1 MNLFRSLKVEPD
13 FELDKTDKHKVK
25 FVRMISGFPDV
36 IKTKKI
42 KKFVTEVTL
51 RDNTFAIDFNK
62 PSYREKN
69 TFYYLFDV
77 SKGQMFFNLSD
88 FGGPKGLTYLI
99 LRRSLIRQLVSGMEK
114 RKLGEVLIFILLAI
128 GVGVSLGYILGNVL
142 PMG

>member
-1 MNLFRSLKVEPD
+1 MSIFRNLKVEPD
-13 FELDKTDKHKVK
+13 FEMDKRDKHKVK
-25 FVRMISGFPDV
+25 FVRMVSGFPDV

-42 KKFVTEVTL
+42 KKFVTHVTL

-69 TFYYLFDV
+69 TFFYLFDV
-77 SKGQMFFNLSD
+77 SKGQMFFTPSD

-99 LRRSLIRQLVSGMEK
+99 LRRNIIRQIVSGVEK
-114 RKLGEVLIFILLAI
+114 KKLGEVLIYILLAVASAI
-128 GVGVSLGYILGNVL
+128 PIGYILGNIL